1 MTTDAVVANLLL
13 SVMSTADQLHG
24 MTCSNNFKFP
34 SSTQKETSV
43 FKK

>member
-24 MTCSNNFKFP
+24 MTCSNYKFP